1 MLVGVEITKLINE
14 LERQK
19 EKITNFLNALS
30 RENDKDLYDHL
41 YLINDFFDEAISSLR
56 KLDEAI
62 FLRSPFYEDLN
73 DIERITT
80 KLKDLVDHFFSQNNI
95 VVERNGVEVFENQLL
110 AQIEFY
116 VYSLINYLNKIKSES
131 IISDKIDGFSEKNKK
146 LNEKIVELENVFEG
160 WKNRDLYT
168 IFEDDS
174 EKFRKIARKYEI
186 SFYIALAFLFMYFFG
201 WYVEIDTANFK
212 FKFAEQFHENH
223 TPTFYIQKISLLIL
237 STTLA
242 AFLLK
247 RSFMNRR
254 LADEAYRTAKEL
266 DALPRYMEGMPD
278 EMKEKLRFDLAYKY
292 FGNGIRHDSYTGG
305 ENLMHEN
312 IKANTDFIL
321 AVKDIAKPLADEK

>member
-168 IFEDDS
+168 IFEDGQS
-174 EKFRKIARKYEI
+174 K
-186 SFYIALAFLFMYFFG
+186 
-201 WYVEIDTANFK
+201 T
-212 FKFAEQFHENH
+212 
-223 TPTFYIQKISLLIL
+223 
-237 STTLA
+237 
-242 AFLLK
+242 
-247 RSFMNRR
+247 
-254 LADEAYRTAKEL
+254 
-266 DALPRYMEGMPD
+266 
-278 EMKEKLRFDLAYKY
+278 
-292 FGNGIRHDSYTGG
+292 
-305 ENLMHEN
+305 
-312 IKANTDFIL
+312 
-321 AVKDIAKPLADEK
+321 